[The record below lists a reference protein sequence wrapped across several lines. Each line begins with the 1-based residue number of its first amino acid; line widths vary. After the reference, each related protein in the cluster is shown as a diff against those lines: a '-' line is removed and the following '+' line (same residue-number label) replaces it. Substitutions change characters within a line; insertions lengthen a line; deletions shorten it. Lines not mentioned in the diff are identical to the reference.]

1 MKKTHKGSCHCG
13 AVRFEADFDLAD
25 GTGKCNC
32 SICTKRRA
40 WGLQVKPEAFRMLA
54 GEDNLADYQFN
65 TKQGH
70 HLFCKTCG
78 VAPFGRGYV
87 EAIGGAYYSINV
99 ACLDDVAPAELVE
112 GPIRYMDGRNNDW
125 WHAPAETRHL

>member
-40 WGLQVKPEAFRMLA
+40 WGLQVKPEAFRLLA

-65 TKQGH
+65 TRQGH

>member
-40 WGLQVKPEAFRMLA
+40 WGLQVKPEAFRLLA

-99 ACLDDVAPAELVE
+99 TCLDDVAPAELVE

>member
-1 MKKTHKGSCHCG
+1 MKKTHTGSCHCG

-40 WGLQVKPEAFRMLA
+40 WGLLVKPEAFRMLA

-65 TKQGH
+65 TRQGH
-70 HLFCKTCG
+70 HPFCKTCG

-87 EAIGGAYYSINV
+87 EAIGGAYYSVNV

>member
-1 MKKTHKGSCHCG
+1 MKKTHTGSCHCG

-40 WGLQVKPEAFRMLA
+40 WGLQVKPEAFRLLA

-99 ACLDDVAPAELVE
+99 ACLDDVTPAALVE
-112 GPIRYMDGRNNDW
+112 GPVRYMDGRNNDW